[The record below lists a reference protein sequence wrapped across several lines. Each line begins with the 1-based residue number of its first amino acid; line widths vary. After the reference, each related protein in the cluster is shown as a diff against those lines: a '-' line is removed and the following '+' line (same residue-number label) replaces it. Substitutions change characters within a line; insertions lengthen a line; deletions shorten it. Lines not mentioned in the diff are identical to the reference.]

1 MEDPLMF
8 SFKRNE
14 NGQIRNKNI
23 HTHIIRNCI
32 RIQILTCNVN
42 LSQNSSLIA
51 LLVFSVE
58 IYRIRMY
65 STHVKIIK

>member
-1 MEDPLMF
+1 MEDHLMF

-32 RIQILTCNVN
+32 RIQILTFNVN
-42 LSQNSSLIA
+42 LSQNNLKIA
-51 LLVFSVE
+51 V
-58 IYRIRMY
+58 
-65 STHVKIIK
+65 

>member
-1 MEDPLMF
+1 MEDHLMF

-32 RIQILTCNVN
+32 RIQILTFNVN

-51 LLVFSVE
+51 LLGF
-58 IYRIRMY
+58 
-65 STHVKIIK
+65 